1 MRGRYPA
8 GLDECIEELDGETAD
23 KERLET
29 ILKTVFGVCRLFES
43 CDSLDVGETRFRQL
57 RRQALQGAL
66 DAIKPKPSGRRSKAA
81 TPEAQRIRELERL
94 LAEKELQLQ
103 QALVREEVALIL
115 PRRAAAEAEK
125 KTHRPSVKL
134 RKQKPR

>member
-1 MRGRYPA
+1 MRGRHPA
-8 GLDECIEELDGETAD
+8 GLDVCIDELDGATAD

-29 ILKTVFGVCRLFES
+29 ILKTVFGECRLFES

-66 DAIKPKPSGRRSKAA
+66 DAIKPKPPGRRSKAA

-125 KTHRPSVKL
+125 KTPRPSVKL

>member
-8 GLDECIEELDGETAD
+8 GLDECIEELDGESTY
-23 KERLET
+23 KQRLET
-29 ILKTVFGVCRLFES
+29 ILKPVCGVCRLFES
-43 CDSLDVGETRFRQL
+43 CDALNVGETRYRQL

-66 DAIKPKPSGRRSKAA
+66 EAIMPKRRGRRRKANTA
-81 TPEAQRIRELERL
+81 EAQRIRELEQL

-115 PRRAAAEAEK
+115 PRRAAAEEK
-125 KTHRPSVKL
+125 KTQRPSVKL